1 MNLTPT
7 AITERSFAIIR
18 EELAAQGLVFAPPL
32 DVVIHRIIH
41 ATADFEFAHL
51 TRWSEGAVQAGVN
64 ALRQG
69 CPLLTDV
76 QMVRVGISAEL
87 AVALGVS
94 IYCFVNEPP
103 VRHLAAQHTLTR
115 SAAAIRYAAAQG
127 LLANAVVAIGNAPTA
142 LLETLSF
149 VDQGM
154 RPALIIGTP
163 VGFVGTAESKAL
175 LTRCTE
181 VPWITTEGRKGGS
194 PVAVA
199 IVNALLR
206 LAAGR
211 TATELL

>member
-1 MNLTPT
+1 MNWTPA
-7 AITERSFAIIR
+7 AITERSFALIR
-18 EELAAQGLVFAPPL
+18 EELAAQGLVFAPPF

-51 TRWSEGAVQAGVN
+51 TRCSEGAIEAGVN
-64 ALRQG
+64 ALRRG
-69 CPLLTDV
+69 CPLLADV

-94 IYCFVNEPP
+94 VYCFVNEPP
-103 VRHLAAQHTLTR
+103 VRELAAQEAITR

-127 LLANAVVAIGNAPTA
+127 LLANAIVAIGNAPTA
-142 LLETLSF
+142 LLETLAF
-149 VDQGM
+149 LDQGV

-175 LTRCTE
+175 LTRRTD

-199 IVNALLR
+199 IANALLR

-211 TATELL
+211 TATEVL